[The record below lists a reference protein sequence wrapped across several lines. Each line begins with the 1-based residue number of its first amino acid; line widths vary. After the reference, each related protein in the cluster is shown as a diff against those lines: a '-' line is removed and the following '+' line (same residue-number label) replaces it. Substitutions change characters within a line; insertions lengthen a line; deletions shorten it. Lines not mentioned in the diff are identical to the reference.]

1 MRLFPPRCAGAPG
14 ITSPSSSPTSLRGGG
29 TAGCWC
35 GGRNLALSDGR
46 PGRCGVN
53 EFAGRSAVKPATC
66 AHPTTLLPET
76 GLTGAAAGN
85 HQPGVPIAGILA
97 GCSVVVVAVAAWLL
111 I

>member
-1 MRLFPPRCAGAPG
+1 MNP
-14 ITSPSSSPTSLRGGG
+14 
-29 TAGCWC
+29 
-35 GGRNLALSDGR
+35 
-46 PGRCGVN
+46 
-53 EFAGRSAVKPATC
+53 EFAGSISGETGEDDALT
-66 AHPTTLLPET
+66 HTTLLPET